1 MNLKTIYIKL
11 FFKRLFVVVLFLA
24 VVIQPLSKV
33 ISSIIGSNYE
43 LVLLDWEDS
52 SEEEQ
57 QQEDDTKNE
66 KTQILFTYTP
76 YNFCAANNTKLINA
90 SENISE
96 NILREVHSPPPD
108 HV

>member
-1 MNLKTIYIKL
+1 MNLKTFHIKL
-11 FFKRLFVVVLFLA
+11 FFKQLFVALLFL
-24 VVIQPLSKV
+24 VVIIQPISKIV
-33 ISSIIGSNYE
+33 SQMVGSNYE
-43 LVLLDWEDS
+43 LVLLDWDET

-66 KTQILFTYTP
+66 KTQILFVYASHV
-76 YNFCAANNTKLINA
+76 FCTINDIKLVNL

-108 HV
+108 FV